1 MTLFERFFGTKKDRS
16 SASKARDRLTIMLAH
31 ERADCAV
38 PYLDDLKMDLLE
50 VIKKYTQVK
59 DINIKTENN
68 QNIDMLE
75 IEIQLDTK

>member
-1 MTLFERFFGTKKDRS
+1 MTLFERFFGSKKTA
-16 SASKARDRLTIMLAH
+16 SASKAKDRLTIMLAH

-59 DINIKTENN
+59 EINIKTENN
-68 QNIDMLE
+68 QNVDMLE
-75 IEIQLDTK
+75 IEIQLDN

>member
-1 MTLFERFFGTKKDRS
+1 MTLFERFFGSKKTA
-16 SASKARDRLTIMLAH
+16 SANRAKDRLTIMLAH

-38 PYLDDLKMDLLE
+38 PYLDDLQRDLLE
-50 VIKKYTQVK
+50 VIKKYTQVR

-75 IEIQLDTK
+75 IEIQLDK

>member
-1 MTLFERFFGTKKDRS
+1 MTLFERIFVGKKSD
-16 SASKARDRLTIMLAH
+16 SASKAKDRLTIMLAH

-38 PYLDDLKMDLLE
+38 PYLDDLKKDLLE

-75 IEIQLDTK
+75 IEIQLNK